1 MMPVSYSNLFMESRN
16 ILFILDKLGRIL
28 EANPSAQEAYGYS
41 QEEFLY
47 FTIFDLCAVKMS
59 TTIYQQ
65 TPQVIEEG
73 VLFETMHRRKDQ
85 STFPVE
91 VSFKKFHLQGKH
103 VILSNIRDI
112 SRLKETECSLKQSNE
127 ELMATI
133 EELTA
138 ANEQLLAAEEELRQ
152 QYDELQSSRDV
163 LTTLNQQLT
172 EIIEFLPDA
181 TFILDR
187 EQKVVAW
194 NRAIEEMT
202 GILKE
207 KIIGQGNYAYSVLF
221 YGQPTPG
228 LIGVFMQNN
237 TNLSNYQNIKRYGN
251 IITGEVF
258 APALYDGKGAY
269 LQLKTS
275 LLSNSQGETVAT
287 IESIRDITESKQ
299 AQKALIESEAR
310 FRSLSENA
318 LDMIYH
324 ISFIP
329 KPHFSYINSAAKK
342 ITGYRPE
349 EFYQD
354 INVHKN
360 GIYPEDWPLVA
371 SVFDGQFQ
379 VKSTLRWIHKDG
391 HLVWLEIFRVPIYD
405 LSGKL
410 IAILGIARDI
420 NERKEIEEKLLY
432 LSQHDTITGLYSRSF
447 FEEEM
452 ERLEHCSKPVG
463 FLMIDLDGL
472 KLVNDTFGHKAGDQ
486 MLIDVAN
493 ILGKCCKKNH
503 SLARIGGDEFA
514 ILLTDCSKEDLASY
528 SRSIKHSLKQYNR
541 ENPGKPPLSL
551 SIGSALRENSS
562 KKMSQLFTEADNS
575 MYREKL
581 HRNSSSRSSIVSA
594 MMKALETRD
603 FITEGHGERIE
614 TLLKK
619 IGKRMGLTGSQIFDL
634 RLLAQFHDI
643 GKVGIPDRILFKPGP
658 LTADERKEMERHSEL
673 GYRIA
678 QSAPELL
685 PIADWILKHHE
696 WWNGKGYPLGL
707 KGEEIPLECRILAI
721 ADAYD
726 AMGNDRPYRKALPH
740 SAIIEEL
747 KRYAG
752 SQFDPKLVTLLVE
765 IIEEEL

>member
-1 MMPVSYSNLFMESRN
+1 MLYSNLFMESRN

-28 EANPSAQEAYGYS
+28 EANPSAQAAYGYN

-47 FTIFDLCAVKMS
+47 FTIFDLCAGKMN
-59 TTIYQQ
+59 TTIFQQ
-65 TPQVIEEG
+65 TQQVIEDG

-85 STFPVE
+85 SVFPVE
-91 VSFKKFHLQGKH
+91 VSFKKFHLQGQN

-112 SRLKETECSLKQSNE
+112 SRLKETEYSLKQSNE

-152 QYDELQSSRDV
+152 QYDELQISRDV
-163 LTTLNQQLT
+163 LSTLNQQLT

-202 GILKE
+202 GLLKE
-207 KIIGQGNYAYSVLF
+207 KIIGQGNYAYCIPF

-228 LIGVFMQNN
+228 LIDVFTQNSP
-237 TNLSNYQNIKRYGN
+237 NLSKYKNIKRYGN
-251 IITGEVF
+251 ILTGEVF
-258 APALYDGKGAY
+258 APALYGGKGAY

-275 LLSNSQGETVAT
+275 LLSNAQGETVAT

-299 AQKALIESEAR
+299 AQKALRESEAR

-329 KPHFSYINSAAKK
+329 KPHFSYINAAAEK

-354 INVHKN
+354 ITIHKN
-360 GIYPEDWPLVA
+360 GIHPEDWPLVA

-391 HLVWLEIFRVPIYD
+391 QLVWLEIFRVPIYD
-405 LSGKL
+405 LGGKL
-410 IAILGIARDI
+410 IAIQGIARDI

-452 ERLEHCSKPVG
+452 ERLEHYSKPVG

-493 ILGKCCKKNH
+493 ILRKCCKKEHN
-503 SLARIGGDEFA
+503 LARIGGDEFA

-528 SRSIKHSLKQYNR
+528 SRNIKQSLKKYNR

-562 KKMSQLFTEADNS
+562 KKMNQLFTEADNS

-581 HRNSSSRSSIVSA
+581 HRNSSSRSSIVNA

-619 IGKRMGLTGSQIFDL
+619 VGKRMGLTGSQIFDL

-726 AMGNDRPYRKALPH
+726 AMGNDRPYRKAIPH
-740 SAIIEEL
+740 VAIIEEL
-747 KRYAG
+747 QRYAG
-752 SQFDPKLVTLLVE
+752 IQFDPELVTLLVE
-765 IIEEEL
+765 IIEEEH